1 MDALVKLGRI
11 AGGAGAVLCALG
23 AGFRLGGAYW
33 IAGFQSGTLLLA
45 GSAAMI
51 FGGFCLLVVLTQRP

>member
-11 AGGAGAVLCALG
+11 AGVAGAVLCALG

-33 IAGFQSGTLLLA
+33 IA
-45 GSAAMI
+45 
-51 FGGFCLLVVLTQRP
+51 VLTQRP

>member
-11 AGGAGAVLCALG
+11 AGVAGAVLCALG

-33 IAGFQSGTLLLA
+33 IAGFQAGTLMLA
-45 GSAAMI
+45 GTAAKD
-51 FGGFCLLVVLTQRP
+51 FGCFCLLVVLTRLP